1 MQSPVKGR
9 TVAHRL
15 YLPHELFRRDSDLDR
30 LITIAGDS
38 AADGT
43 FGAANT
49 VTVTR
54 GMLRRLCPD
63 YRPGRAI
70 DLDVLCGSGEADGC
84 ALRSECRN
92 CLVSQFAASGKF
104 CGDLVPDGEAS
115 QAKLLPM
122 HSGDPLTVERAPFV
136 S

>member
-1 MQSPVKGR
+1 MQSSVKGR
-9 TVAHRL
+9 TVAHL
-15 YLPHELFRRDSDLDR
+15 SYLPRELFRRDSDLDR

-84 ALRSECRN
+84 ALRPECRT

-122 HSGDPLTVERAPFV
+122 HSGDPLTIELTAFV

>member
-1 MQSPVKGR
+1 MQSSVKGR
-9 TVAHRL
+9 TVAHL
-15 YLPHELFRRDSDLDR
+15 SYLPRELFRRDSDLDR

-70 DLDVLCGSGEADGC
+70 DLDVLCGSGEADGR
-84 ALRSECRN
+84 ALRLECRT
-92 CLVSQFAASGKF
+92 CLVSQFAPSGTF
-104 CGDLVPDGEAS
+104 CGDLVPDDEAS

-122 HSGDPLTVERAPFV
+122 HSGDPLTIELTAFV